1 MSDEFDARSI
11 VSQAKEAGVR
21 LWVNPAGHL
30 EADPKGDLPRH
41 LRAVILR
48 NLESM
53 KTYIGTHATIP
64 SVPVT
69 FDDYVHECTI
79 LKNKIRDA
87 FPWPDVRIDDNNIEF
102 LKKHYKWLKEEVAKP
117 PVKALCRGDA
127 TSLGNRGR
135 SLNTSVTGRNAITR

>member
-1 MSDEFDARSI
+1 MTDDFNAQYI
-11 VSQAKEAGVR
+11 VSQAKESGVR
-21 LWVNPAGHL
+21 LWLNPTGHV
-30 EADPKGDLPRH
+30 EADPKENLPAPIRT
-41 LRAVILR
+41 VILR

-53 KTYIGTHATIP
+53 KIYLGIHATIP

-69 FDDYVHECTI
+69 FDDYVRECTI

-87 FPWPDVRIDDNNIEF
+87 FPWPDARIDDNNIEF